1 MAARTVE
8 DQLREQYDTLLP
20 ELTRVAE
27 HLKTQVQYSIL
38 PIARKLRH
46 HESLIVKSRVKECN
60 SAINKLQQ
68 YNPIDPSLPRN
79 PGGVF
84 DRDRPEI
91 YTLLDLRDLVG
102 VRVLAFPSGIAT
114 EVDKLLR
121 SQFPDWTPK
130 PIKDENGEQLAY
142 KYYGQYGG
150 FSQALPCEYQIVSEL
165 IGLFWDV
172 EHAAIYKQTPNFK
185 RLERIMREQTSA
197 VYLAL
202 KAFEDEFERQIQIS
216 ESNTPA

>member
-1 MAARTVE
+1 VADRTIE
-8 DQLREQYDTLLP
+8 DQPREQYDTLLP

-38 PIARKLRH
+38 PIARKLKH
-46 HESLIVKSRVKECN
+46 HESLIVKARVKDCT
-60 SAINKLQQ
+60 SAIDKLRR
-68 YNPIDPSLPRN
+68 SN

-91 YTLLDLRDLVG
+91 NTLLDLRDLVG
-102 VRVLAFPSGIAT
+102 VRVLAFPPRIAT

-121 SQFPDWTPK
+121 SQFSGWTPD
-130 PIKDENGEQLAY
+130 PIKDENGESLAF
-142 KYYGQYGG
+142 KYNGQYGG
-150 FSQALPCEYQIVSEL
+150 SSKEFPCEYQIVSTL

-172 EHAAIYKQTPNFK
+172 EHTAIYKQAPNLK
-185 RLERIMREQTSA
+185 GLEPVMREQTSA

-216 ESNTPA
+216 ESSTPVSPSRNE